1 MAHALRSGRPH
12 RASGELAFAVLDA
25 MQGFFDSSDTGRAYM
40 PAATFQRPAP
50 MPAHLAFGTLDE

>member
-25 MQGFFDSSDTGRAYM
+25 MQGFFDSSDAGRAYT
-40 PAATFQRPAP
+40 PAATFERPAP
-50 MPAHLAFGTLDE
+50 MHAHLPFGHL